1 MARLELLADAVI
13 AVEAVR
19 DDSGVARMISD
30 WQQVVA
36 LQASSVFQL
45 FLHWLV

>member
-1 MARLELLADAVI
+1 VARLELLADAVI

-30 WQQVVA
+30 GSRWFRYKPLLCVSYSCTV
-36 LQASSVFQL
+36 
-45 FLHWLV
+45 